1 MKQNGKSVNRKG
13 ADALL
18 WKLSK
23 LGRLR
28 FWYLATKVNVKIL
41 TAAFVL
47 VACSISMVIMGVTAY
62 FTSWPFIF
70 PSLGPST
77 FLCFY
82 SPSSPMASP
91 RNMVLG
97 HAIGAGVG
105 FCVYKLSILL
115 LPESIS
121 SSSMIMF
128 LDPAIALGIAGM
140 VMVITGILHPPAAS
154 TTMIAA
160 MGLMPNWYETLVVVG
175 AVAMIAAQGY
185 IMHTLAGIRYPLWN
199 PLEGDTHH
207 ITTILGNVVLERSKE
222 QQEEEDPFS
231 AVASQL
237 AQRRKVKRKGD

>member
-1 MKQNGKSVNRKG
+1 
-13 ADALL
+13 
-18 WKLSK
+18 
-23 LGRLR
+23 
-28 FWYLATKVNVKIL
+28 
-41 TAAFVL
+41 
-47 VACSISMVIMGVTAY
+47 
-62 FTSWPFIF
+62 
-70 PSLGPST
+70 
-77 FLCFY
+77 
-82 SPSSPMASP
+82 
-91 RNMVLG
+91 MVLG